1 MIVDNAK
8 YESAINAPSNSVNI
22 AAPDQAFTLAVAA
35 PELGKSH
42 IPSTSAL
49 QSMCSTEVL
58 DEENEEKVQNLRGL
72 VRDLEKMFG
81 GVD

>member
-42 IPSTSAL
+42 SFNFSITVYVFDRSP
-49 QSMCSTEVL
+49 
-58 DEENEEKVQNLRGL
+58 G
-72 VRDLEKMFG
+72 
-81 GVD
+81 